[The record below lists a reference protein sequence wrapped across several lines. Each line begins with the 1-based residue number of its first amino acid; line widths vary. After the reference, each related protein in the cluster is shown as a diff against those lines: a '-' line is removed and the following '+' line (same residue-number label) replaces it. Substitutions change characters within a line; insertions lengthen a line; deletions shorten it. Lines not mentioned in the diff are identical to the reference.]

1 MKLLQYWR
9 GLFLVFAALLLTGC
23 IPNAEFKVT
32 PQPLSAGQMATF
44 DASASSP
51 FLASRGN
58 SLVSYAWDFGDG
70 TKASGKVATHTYAKK
85 GEYLVQLTVK
95 DTQGLSDTRRLK
107 LKVGE
112 AVGSGQ
118 AKVLVRSAQGVLLGN
133 AEVSIGGV
141 AANSNAE
148 GVADLS
154 GVPAG
159 DQVVVVKK
167 AGFVTQAQ
175 QLKLVAGTPAQVQV
189 LLQPVKEVKQIADI
203 AAAQAIL
210 GETLGAQ
217 IVLPANAFVDAAGN
231 PATGAVT
238 LNWTPWDITQDD
250 LLAMPGNGRALGA
263 DGQATDLISA
273 GMMTVDFIDAQGK
286 HLQLASGK
294 KATIRMNLPFTK
306 INGVDL
312 VEGSEIPMWTF
323 DEALG
328 LWKEEGKGYVVAS
341 ASSPTGLAVEAEVSH
356 FSTWN
361 WDFKFNNP
369 NTLNVSCVD
378 SADQAV
384 ACDVVVSVDADN
396 GGHFTKSS
404 HVPVGGVTI
413 INMPSAGTAN
423 WVATSATGLIGSE
436 TSGLSGSVVIR
447 IAPPLT
453 SNFVRCQDTAN
464 QAVACSVTLSAVV
477 DSTTVTREIYVPVD
491 GALIQTSWN
500 TTSLE
505 WSGESELVLNG
516 TQWSR
521 YTGTTTSGASGD
533 VNLKLDNQIVV
544 PADQQFKTFCTA
556 KEWDGTKPSMCN
568 IVVTLMKR
576 YYDERP
582 QAMAK
587 LVVQSDIKIEFKNVP
602 IGQIVN
608 FGIPADQF
616 RYVGISA
623 TYEPDNGNY
632 QGWASFNP
640 DENEYG
646 EDPIEVPIG
655 VILY

>member
-44 DASASSP
+44 DASASTP

-70 TKASGKVATHTYAKK
+70 TKGSGKVATHTYANK
-85 GEYLVQLTVK
+85 GEFLVQLTVK
-95 DTQGLSDTRRLK
+95 DARGLSDTRRLK

-141 AANSNAE
+141 VANSNAE
-148 GVADLS
+148 GVADLT
-154 GVPAG
+154 GVPVG
-159 DQVVVVKK
+159 DQVVLVKK

-175 QLKLVAGTPAQVQV
+175 QLKLVAGTPAQVQM

-238 LNWTPWDITQDD
+238 LNWTPWDITKDD

-263 DGQATDLISA
+263 DGQATELISA
-273 GMMTVDFIDAQGK
+273 GMMTVDFVDAQGK
-286 HLQLASGK
+286 HLQLAAGK

-328 LWKEEGKGYVVAS
+328 LWKEEGKGHVVAS
-341 ASSPTGLAVEAEVSH
+341 ANSPTGLAVEAEVSH

-361 WDFKFNNP
+361 WDFKFDNP

-378 SADQAV
+378 SAGQGV
-384 ACDVVVSVDADN
+384 ACDVVVSVNADN

-413 INMPSAGTAN
+413 INMPTAGTAN
-423 WVATSATGLIGSE
+423 WVATSATGLIGSV
-436 TSGLSGSVVIR
+436 TSGLSGSVVIQ

-453 SNFVRCQDTAN
+453 SNFVRCRNTAN
-464 QAVACSVTLSAVV
+464 QPVACSVTLSAVV
-477 DSTTVTREIYVPVD
+477 GSETLTREAFIPVD

-500 TTSLE
+500 TTSLA

-516 TQWSR
+516 TEWSR
-521 YTGTTTSGASGD
+521 YTGSATSGVSGD
-533 VNLKLDNQIVV
+533 VSLNLDNKLVV

-556 KEWDGTKPSMCN
+556 KDWDGAKPSMCN
-568 IVVTLMKR
+568 IVVTLRPR
-576 YYDERP
+576 YVEVP
-582 QAMAK
+582 QPTLARLAM
-587 LVVQSDIKIEFKNVP
+587 LGDVKIEFKNVP

-616 RYVGISA
+616 RYVEINA
-623 TYEPDNGNY
+623 TYEPANGDY
-632 QGWASFNP
+632 QGWASFSP
-640 DENEYG
+640 DNNEYG
-646 EDPIEVPIG
+646 ENPIEVPIG